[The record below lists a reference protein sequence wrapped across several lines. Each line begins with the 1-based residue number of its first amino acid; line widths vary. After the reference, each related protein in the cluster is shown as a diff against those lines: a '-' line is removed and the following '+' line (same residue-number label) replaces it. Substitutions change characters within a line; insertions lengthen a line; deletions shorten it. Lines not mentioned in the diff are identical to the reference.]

1 MPSEFGAPFDD
12 PTLEPTRVYAAADV
26 DRYIGDLSAEVADLR
41 RRLDEA
47 VRVAGETQARLGSV
61 EQAEAF
67 LGRALLTAQR
77 AADSLLADANQRAT
91 TRLAEAESWAA
102 ATIAEAHA
110 QSQQILADATTRAD
124 ARLAEADH
132 RAETVMADIEQRS
145 GTLIAEAEHRS
156 AVMIAEAEQ
165 RAADTMASAQREAEQ
180 VMDAV
185 RAAADQILS
194 EAHETVD
201 ALFAALRAIEEPN
214 APEEHPSD
222 VGAVPATAVSAEP
235 DQALEGGSDAD
246 ELPDAQIVELPSPEQ
261 AARYR
266 QAGGRQGML
275 RVTRQG
281 EVASGAPPWMTRRYG
296 GPAADP
302 IAVDDPM
309 AAIEEAGEP
318 EAHEEALAVAEAEP
332 ELEPTLEAEPEAV
345 AEPELEPTL
354 EAEAEP
360 ELEPTLEAEAEP
372 ELEPTAEAEAEPEHE
387 DREPAAT
394 EHFPP
399 DDWAPPTGEPVMLEE
414 FDPPADDLS
423 QPYVV
428 PAEPVEGAQDPPSP
442 PAGGVETTDGDRSQ
456 PTRWRRRRSAQ
467 HFADGGSAFFS
478 LGFAVLMAV
487 VAIMVLLVLG
497 LATVVG
503 ASGSPSPGGHS
514 HPSSLSR

>member
-1 MPSEFGAPFDD
+1 VPSEFGAPFDD

-47 VRVAGETQARLGSV
+47 VRVAGETEARLGSV
-61 EQAEAF
+61 EHAEAF

-145 GTLIAEAEHRS
+145 GALIAEAEHRS

-185 RAAADQILS
+185 RAAADQIVS

-201 ALFAALRAIEEPN
+201 ALFAALRAPEEEPTT
-214 APEEHPSD
+214 AEEHASG
-222 VGAVPATAVSAEP
+222 VGGISATAVSAAP
-235 DQALEGGSDAD
+235 DQALEGGSDAE

-275 RVTRQG
+275 RATRQG

-302 IAVDDPM
+302 IAADDPM
-309 AAIEEAGEP
+309 ATIEEAGEP
-318 EAHEEALAVAEAEP
+318 EAHEESLAEAEADP
-332 ELEPTLEAEPEAV
+332 RLEPTLEAEPEH
-345 AEPELEPTL
+345 EPTL
-354 EAEAEP
+354 EAEP
-360 ELEPTLEAEAEP
+360 
-372 ELEPTAEAEAEPEHE
+372 EAEAEPEHE

-414 FDPPADDLS
+414 FAPPAEGLS
-423 QPYVV
+423 QPDAV
-428 PAEPVEGAQDPPSP
+428 PAESPDGSAVGGAQDPPSS
-442 PAGGVETTDGDRSQ
+442 PAGGVETTYADRSQ